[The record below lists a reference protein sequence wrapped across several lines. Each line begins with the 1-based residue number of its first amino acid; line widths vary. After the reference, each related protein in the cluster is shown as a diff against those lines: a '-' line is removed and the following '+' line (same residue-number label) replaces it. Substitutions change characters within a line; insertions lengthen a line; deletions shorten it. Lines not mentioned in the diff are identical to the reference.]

1 MNDEVKDEEIK
12 EEAEETE
19 EEATEAQA
27 EQTGGEEAE
36 EKPLDKMTAPELREI
51 AKEIPGVSGV
61 HAMKKAELLSAIK
74 AFRGIE
80 DDAPAA
86 KKKKKA
92 KPTLGPRELK
102 LKMAKLRDERD
113 QAREAKDKN
122 KVKIL
127 RRRLNLLKKQTRKVA
142 QG

>member
-1 MNDEVKDEEIK
+1 MNEEVK
-12 EEAEETE
+12 EEATKEETE
-19 EEATEAQA
+19 ATEVESTEAQA
-27 EQTGGEEAE
+27 EQKAGEEVE

-74 AFRGIE
+74 VFRGIE
-80 DDAPAA
+80 EEVPEA
-86 KKKKKA
+86 KKKKTA
-92 KPTLGPRELK
+92 KPTLGTKELK
-102 LKMAKLRDERD
+102 LKMTQLRDERD
-113 QAREAKDKN
+113 QAREAKDKS

-127 RRRLNLLKKQTRKVA
+127 RRRLNLLKKQTRKAA